1 MHLVNQAFNWLIETS
16 LVLTW
21 VVMFAITAIAG
32 DLGFRLGRRRADR
45 VKVDDTARSTIGTLV
60 AAMVTLLAFAMGLT
74 ISFAQGRFE
83 QRRDLVVQEANAIGT
98 AWLRAG
104 LFDAPHGPALRA
116 TIEDYT
122 SVRLDYLLTTDR
134 DRLRVILQRTNT
146 LQGEIWQSVDAIV
159 RQRPDAVA
167 SSLVA
172 SVNEMI
178 DLSLSQRFA
187 FANRVPIY
195 LLWSV
200 FLGSMLSIGAM
211 QFQFGIARQRQPVLT
226 GLLLFMWTGALIL
239 IIDLNR
245 PRIGG
250 LTIDPSPI
258 VWTLEGFKPAPK

>member
-1 MHLVNQAFNWLIETS
+1 MGIFNDAFSALIETS

-21 VVMFAITAIAG
+21 LVVFMITALAG
-32 DLGFRLGRRRADR
+32 DLGFRLGRWRADHI
-45 VKVDDTARSTIGTLV
+45 KIDDAERSTIGTLV

-122 SVRLDYLLTTDR
+122 RIRLAYLVTTDR
-134 DRLRVILQRTNT
+134 DKLRDILQRTNAR
-146 LQGEIWQSVDAIV
+146 QGEIWQRVDAIA
-159 RQRPDAVA
+159 RQRHDAIA
-167 SSLVA
+167 ASLVA

-178 DLSLSQRFA
+178 DLSLSQHFS
-187 FANRVPIY
+187 FANRVPVY

-200 FLGSMLSIGAM
+200 FLGSLLSIGAM
-211 QFQFGIARQRQPVLT
+211 QFQFGVGRQRQPVLT
-226 GLLLFMWTGALIL
+226 GLLLLMWTGSLIL

-250 LTIDPSPI
+250 LTIDPSPMI
-258 VWTLEGFKPAPK
+258 WTLEGFGTPAK